1 MKSSFFPQFGKKV
14 KDFSCSF
21 TNFLN
26 KLKSLVTVVVQ
37 SFRLFH
43 GVDALYVTE
52 FLSISVWGRGSISL
66 LLSLNE

>member
-26 KLKSLVTVVVQ
+26 ELKSLTVVVQ

-43 GVDALYVTE
+43 SVDALYVTE
-52 FLSISVWGRGSISL
+52 FLSMSVRGQGSISL
-66 LLSLNE
+66 LLPLNE